1 MTRQD
6 LNGKLYTDVEKE
18 LGVELDAYIKH
29 VNEIMDVEGL
39 YTLEQELMKEAEEY
53 DAYLNSVEYTL
64 PDDTTFDN
72 TRYTRN
78 EIAKFILSALNKVEV
93 EW

>member
-39 YTLEQELMKEAEEY
+39 YALEQELMKEPVAKK
-53 DAYLNSVEYTL
+53 LNGTL
-64 PDDTTFDN
+64 IVQQVFLIFTVK
-72 TRYTRN
+72 
-78 EIAKFILSALNKVEV
+78 E
-93 EW
+93 